1 MKVAVAGALWRPG
14 RLTEPAAVPS
24 IKNWTVP
31 VGMVAVEPDTV
42 TLSGMLPET
51 AQRAL
56 VVVTET
62 LDKAVAIVLPPPAAG
77 AFFQS
82 LIRFETSI
90 LPRPV
95 ARS

>member
-1 MKVAVAGALWRPG
+1 MKVAVAGVLWRPG

-56 VVVTET
+56 VVTET

-82 LIRFETSI
+82 LIRFEASI